1 MRSRLQRAFHLMIV
15 KWIIL
20 HCYYCHYQWEVR
32 RNCGRIDSFVNQ
44 DLSTEQWAPEN
55 RRVLRWHP
63 EVARDTS
70 DDKALAALISTC
82 QHSWAP
88 LYQTAQLLKK
98 GIGKIFPNKSETD
111 WKHTRSS
118 AIFLKTSKSLK
129 GYILHM
135 RFEAPSSSISLY
147 VKLPKDCVALS
158 VWSGAFHTR
167 KLGVW

>member
-1 MRSRLQRAFHLMIV
+1 MNHTALLLLPLTMRSQKEL
-15 KWIIL
+15 
-20 HCYYCHYQWEVR
+20 WENR
-32 RNCGRIDSFVNQ
+32 QFCKSGHKY
-44 DLSTEQWAPEN
+44 WAVGTWKL

-63 EVARDTS
+63 EVARDIS
-70 DDKALAALISTC
+70 DDKVSAALISTC

-98 GIGKIFPNKSETD
+98 GIGKIFPNKSESH
-111 WKHTRSS
+111 WKHTRSW

-135 RFEAPSSSISLY
+135 RFEVPSSSISLH
-147 VKLPKDCVALS
+147 VKLPNDCVALS